1 MNKNLHVSPHRWIRL
16 ERIVG
21 RTFKNETV
29 NLDFS
34 AYERCNFVN
43 CTIHS
48 DYGIFRLVDCDLQN
62 CKLSLG
68 GPAESVARLI
78 QLFFPGRP
86 IHFETR
92 T

>member
-1 MNKNLHVSPHRWIRL
+1 MAL
-16 ERIVG
+16 EKIVG
-21 RTFKNETV
+21 RTFRSETV

-34 AYERCNFVN
+34 AYERCNFID

-48 DYGIFRLVDCDLQN
+48 DYGIFRLVECDLQN

-68 GPAESVARLI
+68 GPAENIARLI
-78 QLFFPGRP
+78 QMFFPDRP